1 MAFQSKNAENI
12 KSQVEEFFEDSHGV
26 FWSLDSMTDC
36 SRVLVD
42 LVVVS
47 TLEALVSKEV
57 NVLVV
62 DSADLL
68 LGFDVSETVCL
79 VPPGWEN
86 IERNLA
92 TN

>member
-1 MAFQSKNAENI
+1 
-12 KSQVEEFFEDSHGV
+12 
-26 FWSLDSMTDC
+26 MTDC
-36 SRVLVD
+36 SRVLVN

-79 VPPGWEN
+79 VPSGWED